1 MQAFR
6 SVDLQKHLRDVLD
19 SAEAGPTVLVNRG
32 QPRVV
37 LMSAIEYRRLKTA
50 AGEPVPTAVLPT
62 RPLVL
67 RGRNGD
73 PLGYDTSD
81 IRATARQMADD
92 ALSGRTAAAIS
103 AERVRVKARLGWS
116 PDPLEAFDVPGPRT

>member
-1 MQAFR
+1 
-6 SVDLQKHLRDVLD
+6 
-19 SAEAGPTVLVNRG
+19 
-32 QPRVV
+32 
-37 LMSAIEYRRLKTA
+37 MSAVEYRRLKTA

-67 RGRNGD
+67 RGRSDD

-81 IRATARQMADD
+81 IRATARQMAAD

-103 AERVRVKARLGWS
+103 AERDRVKVRLGLS
-116 PDPLEAFDVPGPRT
+116 SDPQEDFDAPGPRT

>member
-6 SVDLQKHLRDVLD
+6 SSDLQKHLRFVLD
-19 SAEAGPTVLVNRG
+19 SAEAEPTVLVNRG

-37 LMSAIEYRRLKTA
+37 LMSAEEYRRLKTA
-50 AGEPVPTAVLPT
+50 AGEPVPAAAMPR

-67 RGRNGD
+67 RGGSD

-81 IRATARQMADD
+81 FRATARQMADD
-92 ALSGRTAAAIS
+92 ALSGRTAAAVETER
-103 AERVRVKARLGWS
+103 ARVRVRLGLAHE
-116 PDPLEAFDVPGPRT
+116 DGAPRRRA